1 MNYFLFVLNHAMLSQ
16 RITPQK
22 RLMALFRG
30 QKCSNTDPDQPE
42 IVELPFSSSSSS
54 SSSSSNL
61 FQSQR
66 SLKSQLKQKQS
77 MLTIIFTG
85 NRKKRSDQCSLQVY
99 FSPYE

>member
-1 MNYFLFVLNHAMLSQ
+1 MTVEMVFSTSI
-16 RITPQK
+16 R
-22 RLMALFRG
+22 
-30 QKCSNTDPDQPE
+30 PE
-42 IVELPFSSSSSS
+42 ISSS

-85 NRKKRSDQCSLQVY
+85 NREEAK
-99 FSPYE
+99 

>member
-1 MNYFLFVLNHAMLSQ
+1 MWLCSHLTSSDIA
-16 RITPQK
+16 IT
-22 RLMALFRG
+22 
-30 QKCSNTDPDQPE
+30 
-42 IVELPFSSSSSS
+42 SSS

-85 NRKKRSDQCSLQVY
+85 NREEAKC
-99 FSPYE
+99 PM

>member
-1 MNYFLFVLNHAMLSQ
+1 MSNAQIFGQISDQN
-16 RITPQK
+16 
-22 RLMALFRG
+22 ALFLMERG
-30 QKCSNTDPDQPE
+30 AVGRIIFVVFLLVD
-42 IVELPFSSSSSS
+42 SS

-85 NRKKRSDQCSLQVY
+85 NREEAK
-99 FSPYE
+99 

>member
-1 MNYFLFVLNHAMLSQ
+1 MYKFIHKQLPVQFDNYFN
-16 RITPQK
+16 
-22 RLMALFRG
+22 
-30 QKCSNTDPDQPE
+30 
-42 IVELPFSSSSSS
+42 

-85 NRKKRSDQCSLQVY
+85 NREEAK
-99 FSPYE
+99 

>member
-1 MNYFLFVLNHAMLSQ
+1 MQDFKRVL
-16 RITPQK
+16 
-22 RLMALFRG
+22 
-30 QKCSNTDPDQPE
+30 
-42 IVELPFSSSSSS
+42 S

-85 NRKKRSDQCSLQVY
+85 NREEAK
-99 FSPYE
+99 